1 MAGIEAEAPA
11 PSTSSESRAP
21 RSVLAAADP
30 SEEAAY
36 AFKWYLDNLARPS
49 DKVTTLSV
57 EEINDFSF
65 FLKPEDIDELE
76 NLRKDELQ
84 KMLAKFADEAKE
96 KQVTPHFNPMQFS
109 VCSIWSVLF
118 HILICAHHCA
128 FTTHTWITNAFC
140 TTNETPY

>member
-1 MAGIEAEAPA
+1 LLKNVQYVRKPSGKLRPQKMAGIEAEAPA
-11 PSTSSESRAP
+11 PSTSPVSMPAP

-96 KQVTPHFNPMQFS
+96 KQVTPHFNSIHFISQFAQ
-109 VCSIWSVLF
+109 F
-118 HILICAHHCA
+118 
-128 FTTHTWITNAFC
+128 
-140 TTNETPY
+140 